1 MIRPSRAFLVL
12 LVSIAACSSTGGDG
26 KEADARNRAAKAH
39 DPLYALTLM
48 RQGSVM
54 LQQGRYED
62 ALEQFEAAD
71 RIAPG
76 NATVHNMLGLCH
88 FKLENHERALAEFNE
103 ALDLAPTFTDA
114 RNNRGGVYLATGEYR
129 MAEVDYVGVLADST
143 YPHRSKVHYNLGIV
157 HLKQGRLAAAEEDFR
172 RVVTS
177 AEPVFDAYLRLA
189 EIAEVRD
196 QPEVAID
203 LLEEARIK
211 FPERLEAAVELGR
224 LLLAVGRTDEGRLQ
238 LKEVVAKAPNTD
250 NAARAR
256 SMLSD

>member
-1 MIRPSRAFLVL
+1 MIRPSRAILVL
-12 LVSIAACSSTGGDG
+12 VVSIAACSSTGGDN
-26 KEADARNRAAKAH
+26 EADARDRAKRSH

-88 FKLENHERALAEFNE
+88 LKLENHDRALAEFNE
-103 ALDLAPTFTDA
+103 ALDLTPTFTDA
-114 RNNRGGVYLATGEYR
+114 RNNRGSVYLAIGEYR

-143 YPHRSKVHYNLGIV
+143 YPHRSKVNYNLGIV
-157 HLKQGRLAAAEEDFR
+157 HLKQGRLAAAEESFR

-189 EIAEVRD
+189 EIAQMRD

-224 LLLAVGRTDEGRLQ
+224 LLLSVGRTDEGRLQ
-238 LKEVVAKAPNTD
+238 LKEVVAKAPNTE